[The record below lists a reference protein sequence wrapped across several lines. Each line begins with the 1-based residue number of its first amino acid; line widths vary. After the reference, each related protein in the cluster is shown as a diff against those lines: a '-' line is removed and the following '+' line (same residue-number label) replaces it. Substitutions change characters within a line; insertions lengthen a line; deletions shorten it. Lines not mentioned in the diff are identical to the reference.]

1 MESKQTLIF
10 RLYQVLSGY
19 SDADHPLTQQKIIDI
34 LSDEYD
40 LVVERKA
47 IGRNVSYLKEMG
59 FEIEGDKK
67 GIYLASRPFENAE
80 LRLLIDSVLSS
91 SHINATYSKQ
101 LIDKLILLGGKYFKA
116 HVKHV
121 YSVRDWNKTQNRDLF
136 LNVDLVDE
144 AIENEKQLVFDY
156 NKMGADKK
164 LHRTA
169 HHKVSPYQMLL
180 HNQHYYLMA
189 YNEKQ
194 FDVAFY
200 RMDKITD
207 MQISDDVRTPLK
219 SVPGY
224 KNGIDY
230 KELSTARPYMFADK
244 PERVVIKLPERLI
257 DDIIDWFGADIKVKS
272 NKSGILTVEIVA
284 SPNAMQF
291 WAMQYGTYA
300 EIIEPQSLREK
311 IKERLTKMQENYS
324 K

>member
-67 GIYLASRPFENAE
+67 GIYLASRLFENAE

-144 AIENEKQLVFDY
+144 AIENEKQLIFAY

-164 LHRTA
+164 LPRPA
-169 HHKVSPYQMLL
+169 HHK
-180 HNQHYYLMA
+180 
-189 YNEKQ
+189 
-194 FDVAFY
+194 VAFY

-244 PERVVIKLPERLI
+244 PERIVIKLPERLI
-257 DDIIDWFGADIKVKS
+257 DDIIDWFGAEINVKS
-272 NKSGILTVEIVA
+272 NESGILTVEIVA

>member
-164 LHRTA
+164 LDR
-169 HHKVSPYQMLL
+169 
-180 HNQHYYLMA
+180 
-189 YNEKQ
+189 
-194 FDVAFY
+194 
-200 RMDKITD
+200 
-207 MQISDDVRTPLK
+207 K
-219 SVPGY
+219 S
-224 KNGIDY
+224 
-230 KELSTARPYMFADK
+230 T
-244 PERVVIKLPERLI
+244 RLN
-257 DDIIDWFGADIKVKS
+257 S
-272 NKSGILTVEIVA
+272 SHT
-284 SPNAMQF
+284 S
-291 WAMQYGTYA
+291 
-300 EIIEPQSLREK
+300 
-311 IKERLTKMQENYS
+311 
-324 K
+324 

>member
-10 RLYQVLSGY
+10 RLYQVLCEH

-34 LSDEYD
+34 LNDEYD

-59 FEIEGDKK
+59 FEIATNKR
-67 GIYLASRPFENAE
+67 GIYIESRPFENSE
-80 LRLLIDSVLSS
+80 LRVLIDSVLSS
-91 SHINATYSKQ
+91 THINATYSKQ
-101 LIDKLILLGGKYFKA
+101 LIDKLISFGGKYFKA

-121 YSVRDWNKTQNRDLF
+121 YSVREWNKTQNRDLF

-144 AIENEKQLVFDY
+144 AIENEKQLTFDY

-180 HNQHYYLMA
+180 HNQRYYLMA

-194 FDVAFY
+194 CDIAFY
-200 RMDKITD
+200 RMDKITE
-207 MQISDDVRTPLK
+207 MKIIDDARTPLK
-219 SVPGY
+219 SIDGY
-224 KNGIDY
+224 KNGINY
-230 KELSTARPYMFADK
+230 KELSTARPYMYSDK
-244 PERVVIKLPERLI
+244 PERIVIKAPEWLI
-257 DDIIDWFGADIKVKS
+257 DDIFDWFGTEIKVK
-272 NKSGILTVEIVA
+272 NNENGVLTIEIVA

-300 EIIEPQSLREK
+300 EVIEPQSLREK